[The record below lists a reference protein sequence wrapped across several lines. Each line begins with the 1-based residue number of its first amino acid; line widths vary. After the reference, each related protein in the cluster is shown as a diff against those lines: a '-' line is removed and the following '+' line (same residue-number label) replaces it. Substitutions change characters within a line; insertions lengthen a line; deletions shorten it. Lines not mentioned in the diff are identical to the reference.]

1 MTLPTFTLLDR
12 LRKAREHAGLTQ
24 AAFAE
29 KVGVSTVTYSRY
41 ESGARNVPEEVV
53 ERAAEATG
61 VPLEWFYQ
69 DDATQISGGTPD
81 LLPPGSTVT
90 WTPDGLEVAS
100 PNKPS

>member
-41 ESGARNVPEEVV
+41 ESGARNVPDEVV

-61 VPLEWFYQ
+61 VPVEWFYQ
-69 DDATQISGGTPD
+69 EDAAQPPAESPNM
-81 LLPPGSTVT
+81 LPPGSTVT
-90 WTPDGLEVAS
+90 WTPDGFKIS
-100 PNKPS
+100 

>member
-41 ESGARNVPEEVV
+41 ESGARNVPDEVV

-61 VPLEWFYQ
+61 VPLDWFYRE
-69 DDATQISGGTPD
+69 DATPAPAEASPG

-90 WTPDGLEVAS
+90 WTPDGLQISAS
-100 PNKPS
+100 HHD

>member
-61 VPLEWFYQ
+61 VPLQWFYQ
-69 DDATQISGGTPD
+69 DDTTKLTTDSPS

-90 WTPDGLEVAS
+90 WTPDGLQISAS
-100 PNKPS
+100 HHD

>member
-12 LRKAREHAGLTQ
+12 LRKAREHVGLTQ

-53 ERAAEATG
+53 ERAAEAAG

-69 DDATQISGGTPD
+69 DDTTKLATDSPD
-81 LLPPGSTVT
+81 LLPPGSTIT
-90 WTPDGLEVAS
+90 WTPDGLKVS
-100 PNKPS
+100 

>member
-61 VPLEWFYQ
+61 VPIEWFYQ
-69 DDATQISGGTPD
+69 DDTAQLAPGSPN

-90 WTPDGLEVAS
+90 WTPDGLKIS
-100 PNKPS
+100 

>member
-41 ESGARNVPEEVV
+41 ESGARNVPDEVV

-61 VPLEWFYQ
+61 VPLDWFYQ
-69 DDATQISGGTPD
+69 DDAAPPPSNSPN
-81 LLPPGSTVT
+81 LFPPGSTIT
-90 WTPDGLEVAS
+90 WTPDGLRVTEAGT
-100 PNKPS
+100 